1 MSQKPNSSR
10 NYALRAQPEA
20 ISKARRKQFWEA
32 SRRSYH
38 VMPSKPT
45 LYVHQCLGL
54 CQQESLRTEEVTRY
68 CLEVIG
74 CTRTQGGR
82 KNVGTEANT
91 RVTYRGQ
98 QEKHMERWIDTQL
111 VPVRPWVKPQRSPG
125 ERKRKENRYK
135 RDYQMV

>member
-1 MSQKPNSSR
+1 
-10 NYALRAQPEA
+10 
-20 ISKARRKQFWEA
+20 
-32 SRRSYH
+32 
-38 VMPSKPT
+38 MPSKPT
-45 LYVHQCLGL
+45 LYINVLVHASR
-54 CQQESLRTEEVTRY
+54 SLRTEEVTRY

-74 CTRTQGGR
+74 CTRTQGSR

-98 QEKHMERWIDTQL
+98 QEKHMERWTDAQRCHTQL

-125 ERKRKENRYK
+125 ERKRKENRYE

>member
-20 ISKARRKQFWEA
+20 ISKARSKQFWEA
-32 SRRSYH
+32 SRSSYH

-45 LYVHQCLGL
+45 LYINVLDHASRRVSGP
-54 CQQESLRTEEVTRY
+54 RRWTRY

-98 QEKHMERWIDTQL
+98 QEKHMERWIML
-111 VPVRPWVKPQRSPG
+111 RG
-125 ERKRKENRYK
+125 AILN
-135 RDYQMV
+135 